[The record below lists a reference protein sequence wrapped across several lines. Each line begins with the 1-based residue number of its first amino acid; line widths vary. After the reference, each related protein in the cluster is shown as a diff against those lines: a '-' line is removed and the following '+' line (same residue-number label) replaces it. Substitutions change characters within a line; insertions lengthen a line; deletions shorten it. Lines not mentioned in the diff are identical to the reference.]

1 MPTAI
6 LATMCRPP
14 AAPPIAKIKTTEK
27 VGSSQR
33 ETRILIHSSTAV
45 QRRGRFYGVVPL
57 AWANVLTPEQSREDG
72 PITCDRRLEFLRRAP
87 APDRAGIT
95 LVAPN
100 PYRNAKSVRWAR
112 PAALKTGSRSSL
124 AVVFLPVF
132 GPLSRP
138 QWAANPLSS
147 AVFYF
152 GRKRPKCASVRRDL
166 GGRAPQK
173 NGLPLGTRP
182 VRVALR
188 RGLPNH
194 LGSGVPIIFHSFD
207 GRRLARRHRRSPR

>member
-95 LVAPN
+95 LVSPN
-100 PYRNAKSVRWAR
+100 PVPER
-112 PAALKTGSRSSL
+112 
-124 AVVFLPVF
+124 
-132 GPLSRP
+132 
-138 QWAANPLSS
+138 Q
-147 AVFYF
+147 
-152 GRKRPKCASVRRDL
+152 DL
-166 GGRAPQK
+166 R
-173 NGLPLGTRP
+173 
-182 VRVALR
+182 
-188 RGLPNH
+188 
-194 LGSGVPIIFHSFD
+194 D
-207 GRRLARRHRRSPR
+207 GRVRCTPKGEAAGVSA